1 MKNAKK
7 ILALMVV
14 ASTMCFAACDN
25 DDSENTE
32 PKKPIETEKT
42 YDFIGTLEVANGYKQ
57 ENVELRIG
65 YSDSLKLYVFDI
77 KEVSFSQAM
86 PLIKGVQLAIQNR
99 SVDNGDTLYS
109 AEKIV
114 PCWNN
119 APIDFMTL
127 YDFKAKVNKDSLTFT
142 SNGGKDSQDGL
153 NAVNYYGKRK

>member
-7 ILALMVV
+7 ILATMVV

-32 PKKPIETEKT
+32 SKKPIDTEIT

-86 PLIKGVQLAIQNR
+86 PLIKDVQLAIQNR

-114 PCWNN
+114 PYWNN

-142 SNGGKDSQDGL
+142 SNGGKDSQGGL